1 MHRRHCHADLP
12 DLWCH
17 FNDGHLRKIYCF
29 NYGLCAYYPAN
40 LSETRNTQDC
50 LQ

>member
-1 MHRRHCHADLP
+1 MTAI
-12 DLWCH
+12 
-17 FNDGHLRKIYCF
+17 LRKIYCF
-29 NYGLCAYYPAN
+29 NYGLCAYYAAT

>member
-1 MHRRHCHADLP
+1 MTAI
-12 DLWCH
+12 
-17 FNDGHLRKIYCF
+17 LRKIYCF
-29 NYGLCAYYPAN
+29 NYGLCAYYAAN